1 LRWSAG
7 TTQLQSADV
16 SVASPTV
23 ARGPRPFLIA
33 HRGGNAL
40 ADLQTAE
47 AIGVE
52 LVEADVRLYRGRL
65 EVRHLKTVGPL
76 PILWDRWQLAAPWRP
91 RLELGELLAATAP
104 GTELLLDLKGRRLA
118 LTEKVVDAIL
128 PFLGVRR
135 FTVCARSWKLLEPFA
150 DLPVRRVH
158 SIGSMRQLKRLLG
171 RVGDGRLEGIS
182 IHQKLLDRQRVDLVR
197 SVSDLILT
205 WPVNHP
211 ARARELL
218 DLGVDGLITDEI
230 QRLTQAG
237 VLEAAG

>member
-1 LRWSAG
+1 M
-7 TTQLQSADV
+7 

-23 ARGPRPFLIA
+23 DRGLHPFLIA

-40 ADLQTAE
+40 ADLQIAE
-47 AIGVE
+47 ANGVE
-52 LVEADVRLYRGRL
+52 FVEADLRLYRGRL

-76 PILWDRWQLAAPWRP
+76 PILWDRWQLAAPWHP
-91 RLELGELLAATAP
+91 RLELGALLAATAP
-104 GTELLLDLKGRRLA
+104 ETELLLDLKGRRLA
-118 LTEKVVDAIL
+118 LAEKVLEAVV

-158 SIGSMRQLKRLLG
+158 SIGSMRQLRRLIG

-182 IHQKLLDRQRVDLVR
+182 IHQKLLDRERIDLVR

-211 ARARELL
+211 ERARELL
-218 DLGVDGLITDEI
+218 GLGVDGLITDEL
-230 QRLTQAG
+230 QRLAQAG